1 MVKVIDGSAEFKR
14 SRGGK
19 LLLRIRITAEVDGV
33 RSDYEITYSRRG
45 AGNAAK
51 GSATAKADAPGGR
64 ETDAKRFSTLME
76 ALIWEETEGVP
87 QKQRHHRDRV
97 RQGTSR
103 RLRPLRRACRR
114 HREVARGN
122 GPVSPAHRPGAER
135 EHFVNLKSR
144 PKQVT
149 RRNPLPRRQVVAESE
164 R

>member
-1 MVKVIDGSAEFKR
+1 VGREHVVKVRDESAEFKR
-14 SRGGK
+14 DRGNR

-33 RSDYEITYSRRG
+33 LRGYEITYSRRG

-51 GSATAKADAPGGR
+51 GSATARADAPGGR

-122 GPVSPAHRPGAER
+122 GPVSPAHRPG
-135 EHFVNLKSR
+135 LKGNIS
-144 PKQVT
+144 
-149 RRNPLPRRQVVAESE
+149 SI
-164 R
+164 